1 VDVSAATL
9 PQEYVAFSCNFFTV
23 LTFSFKDGATHTVPI
38 TLIALHHGEISLP
51 KVDVKALPID
61 GEAAMRPL
69 ALPSTETYQLHGAER
84 VLVLP
89 RGGRSTF
96 ALTMQESPN
105 AVQV

>member
-1 VDVSAATL
+1 VWTQARRLCRKGTL
-9 PQEYVAFSCNFFTV
+9 PTPALFYCPH
-23 LTFSFKDGATHTVPI
+23 FSFKDGATHTVPI

-51 KVDVKALPID
+51 KIDVKALPVD
-61 GEAAMRPL
+61 GEATMRPM

-105 AVQV
+105 VVQV